1 MTRRAAFLDR
11 DGTLNREVGYIGD
24 PERLELLPGVG
35 PALARLAAAGFA
47 LVVITNQS
55 AIGRGIFTAAQVD
68 AVHARLRALL
78 AAEGVALAGI
88 FSCPHAP
95 EAACPCRKPAPGL
108 LFEARDALD
117 LDLASSWMV
126 GDNAKDVAAARAAG
140 VRPLLVQSGWG
151 KRDREAVL
159 ADGLAA
165 EDIVTDLAA
174 AAARIVSAM

>member
-68 AVHARLRALL
+68 AVHARRGNCQTRQDERQRNATR
-78 AAEGVALAGI
+78 
-88 FSCPHAP
+88 PQDQ
-95 EAACPCRKPAPGL
+95 PAPDQPRSPG
-108 LFEARDALD
+108 
-117 LDLASSWMV
+117 
-126 GDNAKDVAAARAAG
+126 G
-140 VRPLLVQSGWG
+140 
-151 KRDREAVL
+151 
-159 ADGLAA
+159 
-165 EDIVTDLAA
+165 
-174 AAARIVSAM
+174 